1 MGVVVVSWEC
11 DSIFDKLGF
20 RPIAFQIG
28 LRHKGFRTEY
38 GVRLRV
44 GHANPANG
52 AAQFLS
58 LDSPCGWGNI
68 WDFGVFLVPR
78 EWKPCLGNVL
88 CRAVLGSLVWEMW
101 RAGRLAGRFSG
112 VELHVCFSLGSGFGE
127 FSSWGYWSSQ
137 TEPKLKQMP
146 CLVGCK
152 SAGLGFWFVV
162 GVLPGAYG
170 LAGCGILAKAGL
182 VPGRDLAACVLS
194 LVFVWCV
201 LLVQGEC
208 WPEMR
213 VQA

>member
-1 MGVVVVSWEC
+1 MGVVVVSREC

-44 GHANPANG
+44 GHTGLANC

-68 WDFGVFLVPR
+68 WDFGAFLVPR
-78 EWKPCLGNVL
+78 EWKPCLGNAL

-112 VELHVCFSLGSGFGE
+112 VELRVCFSLGSGFWE
-127 FSSWGYWSSQ
+127 FSSWVNWGGQAESQ
-137 TEPKLKQMP
+137 LKQKP
-146 CLVGCK
+146 CLMGCK
-152 SAGLGFWFVV
+152 NAKLGFHV
-162 GVLPGAYG
+162 
-170 LAGCGILAKAGL
+170 
-182 VPGRDLAACVLS
+182 
-194 LVFVWCV
+194 
-201 LLVQGEC
+201 
-208 WPEMR
+208 
-213 VQA
+213 